1 MLIFSLQDNTRGAPI
16 IQSEWYHYQLFWHDF
31 AIYNQ
36 QSYQKRNSPGAT
48 LCSLAKV
55 LYSNEPK
62 RYCWYSPDS
71 LQTERDTESLQRIQ
85 NIICISNTCTYIEL
99 SVYILL
105 IQRVYVYRCDCLPS
119 AFHSYTFSNTA
130 PHSSHT
136 NTFIHT
142 LSFNTTK
149 LWLAGM
155 HVMCHSTYVMSHM
168 YAIMLIGAM

>member
-1 MLIFSLQDNTRGAPI
+1 MWCLRDFRSKRWKVVI

-36 QSYQKRNSPGAT
+36 QSYQKQNSPGAT

-85 NIICISNTCTYIEL
+85 YIICISDTCTYIEL
-99 SVYILL
+99 SVYILV
-105 IQRVYVYRCDCLPS
+105 IREVYVYRCDCLDIAS
-119 AFHSYTFSNTA
+119 L
-130 PHSSHT
+130 HT
-136 NTFIHT
+136 IS
-142 LSFNTTK
+142 LSFLYILK
-149 LWLAGM
+149 
-155 HVMCHSTYVMSHM
+155 HCPSFIPH
-168 YAIMLIGAM
+168 